1 MWSLD
6 EKVTKDD
13 LKNDKKKDFNERQKS
28 IAKIIGENL
37 AAYVCVLIF
46 LLLIGFIW
54 TDFGIN
60 LSLMPFLSDSLVSIL
75 LFVLADICMA
85 QIGARVG
92 KLDSEYIKVHGE
104 YISLRKTVI
113 DAGITLMDAFCDWQI
128 DVEYEGYVKKQCK
141 ALEIDYADY
150 RDKYL
155 GKNLSELKA
164 LLPVSKVAAVYA
176 LTQSKRIELTP
187 DMLLSDGRVRSVRGG
202 LGMSGEEYVEKHTIG
217 PIHLF
222 VTALFAILAAIPVF
236 ELTND
241 PSIGRIIYTVFKLAV
256 MSYRMFIGY
265 SRGARGYNSVEL
277 KYLQAKMRYL
287 HLYLEYLKDKSVENT
302 EK

>member
-1 MWSLD
+1 
-6 EKVTKDD
+6 
-13 LKNDKKKDFNERQKS
+13 
-28 IAKIIGENL
+28 
-37 AAYVCVLIF
+37 
-46 LLLIGFIW
+46 
-54 TDFGIN
+54 
-60 LSLMPFLSDSLVSIL
+60 
-75 LFVLADICMA
+75 MA

-104 YISLRKTVI
+104 YVSLRKTVI

-141 ALEIDYADY
+141 ALEIDYTDY

-164 LLPVSKVAAVYA
+164 LLPVSKAAAVYA
-176 LTQSKRIELTP
+176 LNQAKRIELTP

-241 PSIGRIIYTVFKLAV
+241 PSVGRIIYTVFKLAV